1 MRGGGGLGGWGWGGR
16 GANKVNLGDAQMGN
30 DKILFYI
37 TNNNKREF
45 TMPLPSLDVALD
57 DGELQVSTSSLS

>member
-1 MRGGGGLGGWGWGGR
+1 MGVGSR

-37 TNNNKREF
+37 TNNNKRY
-45 TMPLPSLDVALD
+45 LPCHCLL
-57 DGELQVSTSSLS
+57 